1 MQAHEEKRRAE
12 LQRLAARF
20 VDNHRSVAAM
30 LSVNGFIRKK
40 PMLQAYKAQGFPLS
54 IKFVL
59 SNINVAYGTM
69 SEKTLVL
76 RSRSRQTE

>member
-1 MQAHEEKRRAE
+1 MQAQEEKRRAE

-20 VDNHRSVAAM
+20 VDIHRSVAAM
-30 LSVNGFIRKK
+30 LSVHGFLWRR
-40 PMLQAYKAQGFPLS
+40 PMLAALKAQGFQLS

-59 SNINVAYGTM
+59 SNINVAYDTM

-76 RSRSRQTE
+76 RCRSRQTE